1 MFKFGT
7 LRLSKESSIV
17 EARNKIRELSE
28 DLGFDNI
35 KTVRIATS
43 SSELIRFSM
52 KTFGT
57 VRMKVRLIPFGKGL
71 ALGLLF
77 ENCADPA
84 ILAKARTLFRGVAQT
99 KNVNNGYD
107 LQVMEILPN
116 TDFIPDK
123 AFIEMQMA
131 RIKGLSEADKLLR
144 VILPSVIAEELK
156 EEGCVATR
164 RHDHV
169 AILFTDIVGFTSFC
183 SDREPDEVV
192 EHLQEITT
200 TFEKI
205 SAKYQIEKIKT
216 IGDAYLA
223 AAGLLT
229 PLENPVLTAVECGL
243 EMIESLRKL
252 SSGWNIRVGIHV
264 GPVIAGIVGQER
276 FSYDLWGDTVNM
288 ASRIESNGLPGFV
301 NLSPAAIR
309 HVMGDC
315 IIDHSEKVSL
325 KGKGKVEIFRVSGI
339 RKMELK
345 TAPILEETTLKAT
358 E

>member
-1 MFKFGT
+1 MFKLGT
-7 LRLSKESSIV
+7 LRLSKENSIV
-17 EARNKIRELSE
+17 DARNKIRGLAE
-28 DLGFDNI
+28 DLGFDAI
-35 KTVRIATS
+35 KTVRVTTS
-43 SSELIRFSM
+43 CSELIRHCM
-52 KTFGT
+52 KSFGT
-57 VRMKVRLIPFGKGL
+57 VRMKVRLMPFGKGL
-71 ALGLLF
+71 ALCLLF
-77 ENCADPA
+77 ENCADQVA
-84 ILAKARTLFRGVAQT
+84 LGKARNMFSGAAQV
-99 KNVNNGYD
+99 KNDNDGYD
-107 LQVMEILPN
+107 LLVMESLP
-116 TDFIPDK
+116 DSQFSPDP
-123 AFIEMQMA
+123 AFITHQQE

-144 VILPSVIAEELK
+144 VILPGVIAEELK
-156 EEGCVATR
+156 EEGNVATR
-164 RHDHV
+164 RHEHV
-169 AILFTDIVGFTSFC
+169 AVLFTDIVGFTSFC
-183 SDREPDEVV
+183 DGREPDEVV
-192 EHLQEITT
+192 EHLQEITM

-264 GPVIAGIVGQER
+264 GPVIAGIVGLER

-288 ASRIESNGLPGFV
+288 ASRVESNGLPGFV

-315 IIDHSEKVSL
+315 IIDHSEKITL
-325 KGKGKVEIFRVSGI
+325 KGKGEVEIFRVSGI
-339 RKMELK
+339 RRMELK
-345 TAPILEETTLKAT
+345 AAPLKAA